1 VSNTL
6 PHKQVTFNFCLYI
19 LRVYGITDNLCFLFM
34 DQYSA
39 NTLFNCTALM
49 NIYSFMYYSYMHN
62 AQANKSNST
71 EYPYLLE
78 GRYIGEN
85 SIGIIK

>member
-1 VSNTL
+1 
-6 PHKQVTFNFCLYI
+6 
-19 LRVYGITDNLCFLFM
+19 
-34 DQYSA
+34 
-39 NTLFNCTALM
+39 M